1 MERQAVLERL
11 GWRFIRIRGSQ
22 FFRDPQAVMEDV
34 FNQLASLGVVPEITA
49 ETPEEEEGELSARV
63 IRRAEQLRSEW
74 SGRDLTS
81 IGPPLDEQETESPW
95 QIAARPD
102 DSVIDKSDVAI

>member
-34 FNQLASLGVVPEITA
+34 FRQLASLGVVPEANA
-49 ETPEEEEGELSARV
+49 ETTEVEEGELSARV

-74 SGRDLTS
+74 SGRDLDL
-81 IGPPLDEQETESPW
+81 IGAPLNEQEAEPRW
-95 QIAARPD
+95 QIATQPEEPVPD
-102 DSVIDKSDVAI
+102 ESDVAI